1 MFNLI
6 IHHQDA
12 ATAARAGSFTTPHG
26 SFRTPAF
33 MPVGTRGT
41 VKGILPAQLRQ
52 VGADIILANTYHMAL
67 RPGPE
72 VVRDLGDLHDLMAWD
87 GPILTDSGG
96 FQVFSLSRLCKVDDN
111 GVSFRSHIDGS
122 VFEMSPESC
131 MDIQHALGADIIM
144 ALDQCPPYPAT
155 REQVAEATE
164 RSLRWAAR
172 CHAHHAPRAGRQA
185 LFPIVQGGE
194 FDDLRAHCARLLAE
208 DLPSPGYAIG
218 GVSVGEPHEL
228 MMRAVESSIQHL
240 PDDRPRYLMGVGQ
253 PRDLLG
259 AIRRG
264 IDMFDCVLPTRNGRN
279 AQAFTFGGL
288 MRLRNQQYER
298 DRRPLEDDCDC
309 PACGG
314 GFSRGAIRH
323 FFQVGEMLGPILVSL
338 HNLRFFARF
347 FEQIRQSIADSRFD
361 AYEKQFLKTF
371 AGQ

>member
-1 MFNLI
+1 MFNLTI
-6 IHHQDA
+6 KHSDA
-12 ATAARAGSFTTPHG
+12 GTRARTAVFTTPHG
-26 SFRTPAF
+26 AIATPVF
-33 MPVGTRGT
+33 MPVGTCGT
-41 VKGILPAQLRQ
+41 VKGLLPQQLRDSGGQ
-52 VGADIILANTYHMAL
+52 IILANTYHMAL
-67 RPGPE
+67 RPGPD
-72 VVRDLGDLHDLMAWD
+72 VVSDLGDLHGLMAWD

-96 FQVFSLSRLCKVDDN
+96 FQIFSLSRMCKVNDE

-122 VFEMSPESC
+122 LFEMSPESC

-144 ALDQCPPYPAT
+144 ALDQCPPYPAS

-164 RSLRWAAR
+164 RSIAWARR
-172 CHAHHAPRAGRQA
+172 CHVRHEGHEERQA

-194 FDDLRAHCARLLAE
+194 FDDLRSRCARALAAE
-208 DLPSPGYAIG
+208 VPSPGYAIG

-228 MMRAVESSIQHL
+228 MMKAVEASVEHL
-240 PDDRPRYLMGVGQ
+240 PVDRPRYLMGVGQ

-279 AQAFTFGGL
+279 GQAFTFGGVI
-288 MRLRNQQYER
+288 RLRNLVHQR
-298 DRRPLEDDCDC
+298 DRGVLEEGCDC

-323 FFQVGEMLGPILVSL
+323 FFQAGEMLGPILLSL

-347 FEQIRQSIADSRFD
+347 FEQIRGAIAEDRFEE
-361 AYEKQFLKTF
+361 YEKAFLKSF
-371 AGQ
+371 AG

>member
-1 MFNLI
+1 MFKLT
-6 IHHQDA
+6 IHHRDA
-12 ATAARAGSFTTPHG
+12 ASRARAASFSTPHG
-26 SFRTPAF
+26 SFDTPAF

-41 VKGILPAQLRQ
+41 VKGILPEQLRQ
-52 VGADIILANTYHMAL
+52 VGAQIILANTYHMAL
-67 RPGPE
+67 RPGAE
-72 VVRDLGDLHDLMAWD
+72 IVAQLGDLHDLMAWD

-96 FQVFSLSRLCKVDDN
+96 FQIFSLSRLCKVDDN
-111 GVSFRSHIDGS
+111 GASFRSHIDGS
-122 VFEMSPESC
+122 IFEMSPESC

-144 ALDQCPPYPAT
+144 ALDQCPPYPAS

-164 RSLRWAAR
+164 RSLRWAVR
-172 CHAHHAPRAGRQA
+172 CHRQHASHVDRQA

-194 FDDLRAHCARLLAE
+194 FDDLRAHCASYLASE
-208 DLPSPGYAIG
+208 VPSPGYAVG

-228 MMRAVESSIQHL
+228 MMRAVETSVEHL

-279 AQAFTFGGL
+279 AQAFTFGGV
-288 MRLRNQQYER
+288 MRLRNQQHER
-298 DRRPLEDDCDC
+298 DRRPLEEGCDC

-314 GFSRGAIRH
+314 GFSRGAVRH
-323 FFQVGEMLGPILVSL
+323 FFQVGEMLGPILVSM

-347 FEQIRQSIADSRFD
+347 FQQIRQAIANDKFD
-361 AYEKQFLKTF
+361 DYEKEFLKSF
-371 AGQ
+371 AAQ